1 MQYDQRYM
9 RANIYRTAA
18 MSRRSKTRALSC
30 LALLPCLLHA
40 SAQTSTDAER
50 TYTMNLA
57 VDEVV
62 LTFHAAD
69 VHGLPVNDIKANE
82 IRVLDNGVAP
92 RRVVA
97 FDTLV
102 DRPLRAAILLDT
114 SESMQQ
120 ALNGTKIIADRFAE
134 RLFRQNTDQGL
145 VMQFGYSSTIVQPW
159 TGNSAAIV
167 QSIRGIHE
175 GQANPLP
182 GTALID
188 AVFRACFSGFGKA
201 DATGSGNVILLFSDG
216 EDLSSHTGMDEALRA
231 CQHSNTAI
239 YAFRVPPTSDASPG
253 PKTLADLA
261 AKSGGRVFRADDTD
275 DAIWKEL
282 EVIESEMRN
291 QYRLVYN
298 PAQLKHDGAFHSIEL
313 QLPDRVSR
321 IEVRPGYFAP
331 ER

>member
-1 MQYDQRYM
+1 MFP
-9 RANIYRTAA
+9 ILKIRTLAC
-18 MSRRSKTRALSC
+18 LSI
-30 LALLPCLLHA
+30 LPCLVHA
-40 SAQTSTDAER
+40 SAQTSRVAER
-50 TYTMNLA
+50 PYTMNLP

-69 VHGLPVNDIKANE
+69 LHGLPVNDLKANE
-82 IRVLDNGVAP
+82 VKVLDNGVAP
-92 RRVVA
+92 RRVIA

-120 ALNGTKIIADRFAE
+120 ALKGTKLVADRFAR
-134 RLFRQNTDQGL
+134 RLFRQTTDQAL

-159 TGNSAAIV
+159 TSDSAAIV

-188 AVFRACFSGFGKA
+188 TVFRACFYGFGKA
-201 DATGSGNVILLFSDG
+201 DATATGNVILLFSDG
-216 EDLSSHTGMDEALRA
+216 EDISSHTGMDEALRA

-239 YAFRVPPTSDASPG
+239 YAFRVPSASEAGSPG

-261 AKSGGRVFRADDTD
+261 AKSGGRVFRADDAD
-275 DAIWKEL
+275 EAIWGDL

-291 QYRLVYN
+291 QYRLIYH
-298 PAQLKHDGAFHSIEL
+298 PAQLKHDGTFHSIEL
-313 QLPDRVSR
+313 QLPDRVNR
-321 IEVRPGYFAP
+321 VEVRPGYFAP
-331 ER
+331 DR